1 MFIKLILSKQL
12 TINKCTLLDCT
23 NTKIRFLITDAH
35 SFGIQTHTNDVSAPW
50 CHLGKCICD
59 SAIQESS
66 LYKMSLG
73 KVPLVKFQTSLK
85 IFTVGASSTSAVVMC
100 CPLLSTGS
108 LVRNSSTDVSLLG
121 PEPIVCYKDVP
132 GLTNKKIHLY
142 DLGPKLTNYV
152 NYIQHKL
159 ILTKY
164 CF

>member
-1 MFIKLILSKQL
+1 MHSPRLYKYQDSVPYHRR
-12 TINKCTLLDCT
+12 TLFWYTDT
-23 NTKIRFLITDAH
+23 HKWRFYPL
-35 SFGIQTHTNDVSAPW
+35 VS
-50 CHLGKCICD
+50 LGKVHLWQCN
-59 SAIQESS
+59 SRKF
-66 LYKMSLG
+66 LYKMSLC

-164 CF
+164 CFWTAA